1 MKNRYIIFLAAVLI
15 APFFM
20 TSCDEEL
27 DVPPIDTV
35 EEHELLTIADIY
47 QIHAD
52 SGNNYTFEDD
62 YILYA
67 TVTMDDIEGNIY
79 KEAYVEDTSGG
90 INIYKLGYAGILEV
104 GQYIRINLKG
114 VEVVEWAGKME
125 LKFENILDVNKSIII
140 QKNEVPLTPTLVT
153 IEDIETGEYEC
164 ELVQLEAIQ
173 FLAADT
179 NKTYAT
185 YGGTFATDRNAQDS
199 FGNSIIIRTSDYSD
213 FANYEIPNGSGSIV
227 AIVTK
232 YIDSNNNTKWQL
244 LVRSINEVD
253 MNEPRF

>member
-1 MKNRYIIFLAAVLI
+1 MKSRFIIFLAVVLI
-15 APFFM
+15 TPFIM

-27 DVPPIDTV
+27 DIPPIDTV

-47 QIHAD
+47 QIRAD
-52 SGNNYTFEDD
+52 SGDNYVFEDD
-62 YILYA
+62 YILYG

-79 KEAYVEDTSGG
+79 KEVYLEDTSGG
-90 INIYKLGYAGILEV
+90 INVYKLSYAGLYEV
-104 GQYIRINLKG
+104 GQYIRINLNG
-114 VEVVEWAGKME
+114 VSLVEWSGKME
-125 LKFENILDVNKSIII
+125 LKFDNILDVDKSIIL
-140 QKNEVPLTPTLVT
+140 QQSDVPLTPALVT

-164 ELVQLEAIQ
+164 ELVRLEGIQ

-179 NKTYAT
+179 SKTYAT
-185 YGGTFATDRNAQDS
+185 DGGTFATDRNAQDS

-232 YIDSNNNTKWQL
+232 YIDYNDITKWQL
-244 LVRSINEVD
+244 LVRSIDEVEMD
-253 MNEPRF
+253 EPRF